1 MATSSGLNEVKKLAK
16 RDFLSDLEDMLLDA
30 GYEFQNGAELE
41 MKGTVLVVRKVST
54 DKGVCDLKI
63 TVTAPAKGTEY

>member
-1 MATSSGLNEVKKLAK
+1 MATSGLNEVKKLAK

-30 GYEFQNGAELE
+30 GYEFQSGAELE

>member
-1 MATSSGLNEVKKLAK
+1 MATSGLNEVKKLAK

>member
-1 MATSSGLNEVKKLAK
+1 MSSGLNEVKKLAK
-16 RDFLSDLEDMLLDA
+16 RNFLSDLEDMLLDA

>member
-1 MATSSGLNEVKKLAK
+1 MGKSGVNEVKKLAK
-16 RDFLSDLEDMLLDA
+16 REFLADLQDMLSEA
-30 GYEFQNGAELE
+30 GYEFQDGAELD

>member
-1 MATSSGLNEVKKLAK
+1 MSITGLNEVKKLAK
-16 RDFLSDLEDMLLDA
+16 REFFDDLQDMLLEA
-30 GYEFQNGAELE
+30 GYEIEDGAELGI
-41 MKGTVLVVRKVST
+41 KGIALIVRKVST

>member
-1 MATSSGLNEVKKLAK
+1 MANSTGLNEVKKLAK

-30 GYEFQNGAELE
+30 GYEFQSGAELE

>member
-1 MATSSGLNEVKKLAK
+1 MASSTGLNEVKKLAK

>member
-1 MATSSGLNEVKKLAK
+1 MASNGINEVKKLAK
-16 RDFLSDLEDMLLDA
+16 REFLSDLQDMLSEA
-30 GYEFQNGAELE
+30 GYEFQDGAELD

-63 TVTAPAKGTEY
+63 AVTAPAKGTEY

>member
-1 MATSSGLNEVKKLAK
+1 MATSGLNEVKKIAK

>member
-1 MATSSGLNEVKKLAK
+1 MATSGLNEVKKLAK

-63 TVTAPAKGTEY
+63 TITAPAKGTEY

>member
-30 GYEFQNGAELE
+30 GYEFQSGAELE

-63 TVTAPAKGTEY
+63 TITAPAKGTEY

>member
-1 MATSSGLNEVKKLAK
+1 MASSTGLNEVKKLAK
-16 RDFLSDLEDMLLDA
+16 REFLSDLENMLLDA
-30 GYEFQNGAELE
+30 GYEFQSGAELE

>member
-1 MATSSGLNEVKKLAK
+1 MASSTGLNEVKKLAK

-63 TVTAPAKGTEY
+63 TITAPAKGTEY

>member
-1 MATSSGLNEVKKLAK
+1 MATSGLNEVKKIAK

-30 GYEFQNGAELE
+30 GYEFQSGAELE

>member
-1 MATSSGLNEVKKLAK
+1 MATSGLNEVKKLAK

-30 GYEFQNGAELE
+30 GYEFQSGAELE

-54 DKGVCDLKI
+54 DEGVCDLKI

>member
-1 MATSSGLNEVKKLAK
+1 MASSTGLNEVKKIAK
-16 RDFLSDLEDMLLDA
+16 REFLSDLENMLLDA
-30 GYEFQNGAELE
+30 GYEFQSGAELE

>member
-1 MATSSGLNEVKKLAK
+1 MASSTGLNEVKKLAK
-16 RDFLSDLEDMLLDA
+16 REFLSDLENMLLDA

>member
-1 MATSSGLNEVKKLAK
+1 MAVTSGLNEVKKIAK
-16 RDFLSDLEDMLLDA
+16 RDFLSDLEDMLLEA
-30 GYEFQNGAELE
+30 GYEFQDGAELE

>member
-1 MATSSGLNEVKKLAK
+1 MASSTGLNEVKKLAK

-30 GYEFQNGAELE
+30 GYEFQSGAELE

>member
-1 MATSSGLNEVKKLAK
+1 MATNSLNEVKKLAK
-16 RDFLSDLEDMLLDA
+16 RDFLSDLEEMLLDA
-30 GYEFQNGAELE
+30 GYEFQDGAELE

-63 TVTAPAKGTEY
+63 TITAPAKGTEY

>member
-1 MATSSGLNEVKKLAK
+1 MSSGLNEIKKLAK

-30 GYEFQNGAELE
+30 GYEFQSGAELE

>member
-1 MATSSGLNEVKKLAK
+1 MASSTGLNEVKKLAK

-41 MKGTVLVVRKVST
+41 MKGTVLIVRKVST

>member
-1 MATSSGLNEVKKLAK
+1 MGKSGVNEVKKLAK
-16 RDFLSDLEDMLLDA
+16 REFLSDLQDMLSEA
-30 GYEFQNGAELE
+30 GYEFQDGAELD

>member
-1 MATSSGLNEVKKLAK
+1 MAASSGLNEVKKLAK

>member
-1 MATSSGLNEVKKLAK
+1 MSSGLNEVKKLAK

-30 GYEFQNGAELE
+30 GYEFQSGAELE

>member
-1 MATSSGLNEVKKLAK
+1 MATSGLNEVKKLAK

-30 GYEFQNGAELE
+30 GYEFQNGTELE

>member
-1 MATSSGLNEVKKLAK
+1 MASSTGLNEVKKLAK
-16 RDFLSDLEDMLLDA
+16 REFLSDLEDMLLDA
-30 GYEFQNGAELE
+30 GYEFQSGAELE

>member
-1 MATSSGLNEVKKLAK
+1 MSSGLNEVKKLAK

>member
-1 MATSSGLNEVKKLAK
+1 MATSGLNEVKKIAK

-30 GYEFQNGAELE
+30 GYEYQSGAELE